1 MTFHRV
7 TILDGV
13 SSLWGDLCEVV
24 MPKNNSLNTTFTPPV
39 SKSTHAQSL
48 FDLNNYLLIDIPSC
62 LKNMHADQASF
73 LSILNTLLTEE
84 FPNEK
89 AEYLQAHTQA
99 DWEKIEKLAHKMKG
113 GAIYTGLVRL
123 QYACQH
129 YENAYQHGKTDLF
142 EALYQQIIH
151 VMQETQVELERL
163 LAAQHWK

>member
-1 MTFHRV
+1 MR
-7 TILDGV
+7 
-13 SSLWGDLCEVV
+13 
-24 MPKNNSLNTTFTPPV
+24 
-39 SKSTHAQSL
+39 
-48 FDLNNYLLIDIPSC
+48 
-62 LKNMHADQASF
+62 ADQASF

-89 AEYLQAHTQA
+89 AEYIQAHAQT

-129 YENAYQHGKTDLF
+129 YENSYPRGKKELL

-151 VMQETQVELERL
+151 VMQETQVGLETL
-163 LAAQHWK
+163 LADQHGK